1 MNIKLTALSQHG
13 VAVEMKQSNQFSFK
27 EGVKIAGVDGK
38 RNWQLK
44 LQCNGQK
51 KKSYLGSTTLI
62 SVEPWSPAGTY
73 FAELE
78 YQH

>member
-27 EGVKIAGVDGK
+27 EGVKIAGADGK

-51 KKSYLGSTTLI
+51 KKKSHLGSTTLI
-62 SVEPWSPAGTY
+62 SVEP
-73 FAELE
+73 
-78 YQH
+78 